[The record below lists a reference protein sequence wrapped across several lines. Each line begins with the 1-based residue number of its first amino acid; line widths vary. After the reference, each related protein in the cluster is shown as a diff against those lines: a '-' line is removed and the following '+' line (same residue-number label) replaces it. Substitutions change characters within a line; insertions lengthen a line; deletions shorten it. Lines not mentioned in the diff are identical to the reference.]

1 MFVFFFSSR
10 RRHTRWPRDWSSD
23 VCSSDLLVSWAGAL
37 SILVFGPFFEL
48 FLSPLDAAI
57 TAARLPNIL
66 WFLILTFCFWR
77 ALFIL
82 AQTKEAQPL
91 ALPFGGEPNPRDY
104 ARMIA
109 DAGLLLLV
117 APVGLSWMWNGS
129 SGVPRAL

>member
-1 MFVFFFSSR
+1 MLSMLQEHSSSWLLPAIGDI
-10 RRHTRWPRDWSSD
+10 TYTQDGP
-23 VCSSDLLVSWAGAL
+23 LVSWAGAL

-57 TAARLPNIL
+57 TAARLPNSL

-82 AQTKEAQPL
+82 AQTKEATPL
-91 ALPFGGEPNPRDY
+91 AYPFEGEPNPRDY

-109 DAGLLLLV
+109 DAVLLLV
-117 APVGLSWMWNGS
+117 VATVGDQ
-129 SGVPRAL
+129 R